1 MGVVCLQGSILRDS
15 GKKGN
20 RTDMKTVTVRN
31 LVIGEG
37 IPKICVPLMGDA
49 TGVLAAA
56 DKVKK
61 THADL
66 VEWRIDTD
74 PEAECVEKTLKT
86 ARELRDILGE
96 MPLLFTIRTKEE
108 GGNMA
113 VSPKLYCEM
122 NEALIASGYIDL
134 VDIEYFQGKSVR
146 DGLLRSA
153 KVKGVQTV
161 LSSHDFEKTPDGKEM
176 IQRLCSMQQAGAD
189 LIKLAVMPR
198 CDEDVVELLKV
209 TWEMKIR
216 HPDTPVISISM
227 GKKGALSRLGGELF
241 GSCVTFGAYDKASAP
256 GQISVEELY
265 EILGKLHG

>member
-74 PEAECVEKTLKT
+74 PEAECVENLKDSKSVAGT
-86 ARELRDILGE
+86 FWERCLCF
-96 MPLLFTIRTKEE
+96 LLFARRRRVETWLFPQNSI
-108 GGNMA
+108 
-113 VSPKLYCEM
+113 
-122 NEALIASGYIDL
+122 
-134 VDIEYFQGKSVR
+134 VR
-146 DGLLRSA
+146 
-153 KVKGVQTV
+153 
-161 LSSHDFEKTPDGKEM
+161 
-176 IQRLCSMQQAGAD
+176 
-189 LIKLAVMPR
+189 
-198 CDEDVVELLKV
+198 
-209 TWEMKIR
+209 
-216 HPDTPVISISM
+216 
-227 GKKGALSRLGGELF
+227 
-241 GSCVTFGAYDKASAP
+241 
-256 GQISVEELY
+256 
-265 EILGKLHG
+265 